1 MLKHLQTLGY
11 CGTAHRRRYGRDEVK
26 SGTSRALAGARRA
39 RAAAEHRMQYG
50 GQLSPDASC
59 EERSVT
65 SCRRVF
71 AYPFVTSGVGAPTQA
86 LLALPT
92 PVHRRGAQTQ
102 GQRASS
108 RFGGSVL
115 PGSAHCAFTRG
126 SCTTDQ
132 ETVPRLLGASP
143 GAGAYHGAPAGCC
156 IRPVQDSRDGV
167 PCCLCCAGR
176 RPRPEE
182 QRASASVG
190 DRGTSA
196 ETYPHPHP
204 QAGKDGGR
212 LICHAQ
218 TQAARDLGAAAVGDP
233 HSALMAGRSG
243 KLSRLSLGW

>member
-1 MLKHLQTLGY
+1 MLKHMQTLGY

-71 AYPFVTSGVGAPTQA
+71 ACPFVTSGVGAPTQA

-108 RFGGSVL
+108 RLGGSGL

-143 GAGAYHGAPAGCC
+143 GAGAYHGAPPGCC
-156 IRPVQDSRDGV
+156 IRPVQGKTAVAACHAVSAAPD
-167 PCCLCCAGR
+167 AGR
-176 RPRPEE
+176 GLKSGARLRAWEIEE
-182 QRASASVG
+182 RALK
-190 DRGTSA
+190 RIRT
-196 ETYPHPHP
+196 HIRR
-204 QAGKDGGR
+204 QAW
-212 LICHAQ
+212 
-218 TQAARDLGAAAVGDP
+218 
-233 HSALMAGRSG
+233 MAGA
-243 KLSRLSLGW
+243 